1 MKKICT
7 ILLLFVFSII
17 FMCNVVYAADELS
30 FNLTYTGD
38 VVKGE
43 QKDATVV
50 LKGVGAPTYTNVR
63 IKVDVTGPAV
73 PSFIAYDS
81 QGTRFDIAELGYWGP
96 DAGFAVAGDFE
107 NTTPIQATFPEEG
120 QYTVTLS
127 LINVANNNDV
137 ITSKAFTINVEDNLV
152 DNDVNDVNDTNDA
165 NNVTEIP
172 TTGTT
177 LGQYA
182 VMCAVIFAVCYVG
195 YFIYKRKV

>member
-38 VVKGE
+38 IIKGE
-43 QKDATVV
+43 QKDAIVV

-137 ITSKAFTINVEDNLV
+137 ITSKVITINVEDNLV
-152 DNDVNDVNDTNDA
+152 DNDVNDTNDA

-177 LGQYA
+177 IGQYA

>member
-120 QYTVTLS
+120 KYVVTLS
-127 LINVANNNDV
+127 LVNVANNNDV

-152 DNDVNDVNDTNDA
+152 DNDVNDVNDANDA